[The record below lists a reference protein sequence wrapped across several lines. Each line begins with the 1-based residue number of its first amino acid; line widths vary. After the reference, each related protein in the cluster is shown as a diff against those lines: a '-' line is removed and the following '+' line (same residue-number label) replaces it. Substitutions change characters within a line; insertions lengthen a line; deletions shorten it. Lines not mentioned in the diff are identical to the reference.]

1 MTRALPIGLAALL
14 LPMATP
20 AGAACRGDCS
30 GDRKVTV
37 NELVSAVGIALG
49 TTRVDRCAAID
60 ADKDRKVS
68 VAELVGAVGVAL
80 AGCAPV
86 EPRLIAISRDG
97 HIASLDI
104 AAPWTVRASGE
115 LGAPIASARCR
126 NGRCLVVHAAPDNF
140 ISVVDGED
148 LSPADPIVLE
158 PGSDPR
164 DVALVDDHTAVVSQ
178 YGRAALLEIDLATR
192 DVTPIDLSPL
202 ADADGVPEVLRL
214 ASCGRRVFAQLRRV
228 DHISEMPS
236 PLGAALGVIDLD
248 RPADDRIVDADP
260 QIRGVQGIA
269 LARRPNFDMPV
280 DCTAGVLY
288 VAEPIPLMQGGGG
301 YEQVALSTLTAS
313 EYPVATSAEV
323 GGFEVIAP
331 SQYWLITHTEFG
343 PGPSSHLNFFGPEP
357 SDTYNTFADE
367 HVNDLAFDRE
377 GDLLFFPDAC
387 TPSPR
392 YPSCESGIQ
401 AFHAH
406 TGLRA
411 TAKAVNLGFPPIE
424 VVVSR

>member
-1 MTRALPIGLAALL
+1 M
-14 LPMATP
+14 
-20 AGAACRGDCS
+20 
-30 GDRKVTV
+30 
-37 NELVSAVGIALG
+37 
-49 TTRVDRCAAID
+49 
-60 ADKDRKVS
+60 
-68 VAELVGAVGVAL
+68 
-80 AGCAPV
+80 
-86 EPRLIAISRDG
+86 
-97 HIASLDI
+97 
-104 AAPWTVRASGE
+104 
-115 LGAPIASARCR
+115 
-126 NGRCLVVHAAPDNF
+126 
-140 ISVVDGED
+140 
-148 LSPADPIVLE
+148 
-158 PGSDPR
+158 
-164 DVALVDDHTAVVSQ
+164 
-178 YGRAALLEIDLATR
+178 
-192 DVTPIDLSPL
+192 
-202 ADADGVPEVLRL
+202 
-214 ASCGRRVFAQLRRV
+214 RRV

-301 YEQVALSTLTAS
+301 YEQVDLATLTAS

-331 SQYWLITHTEFG
+331 TQYWLITHTEFG

>member
-1 MTRALPIGLAALL
+1 
-14 LPMATP
+14 
-20 AGAACRGDCS
+20 
-30 GDRKVTV
+30 
-37 NELVSAVGIALG
+37 
-49 TTRVDRCAAID
+49 
-60 ADKDRKVS
+60 
-68 VAELVGAVGVAL
+68 
-80 AGCAPV
+80 
-86 EPRLIAISRDG
+86 
-97 HIASLDI
+97 
-104 AAPWTVRASGE
+104 
-115 LGAPIASARCR
+115 
-126 NGRCLVVHAAPDNF
+126 VVHASPDNF

-164 DVALVDDHTAVVSQ
+164 DVVLVDDHTAVVSQ

-260 QIRGVQGIA
+260 QIRGGRA
-269 LARRPNFDMPV
+269 LHSRGVRTRHAGRLHGGRPLRGGADSPDAGRRRIRAGRSRHAHRQRVSGRDQRGSRRLRGHRPDPV
-280 DCTAGVLY
+280 LAHHPYGVRSGS
-288 VAEPIPLMQGGGG
+288 V
-301 YEQVALSTLTAS
+301 VTS
-313 EYPVATSAEV
+313 E
-323 GGFEVIAP
+323 
-331 SQYWLITHTEFG
+331 L
-343 PGPSSHLNFFGPEP
+343 LGPEP